1 MLFESEN
8 TEFKAKLSD
17 EIYKEVIAFANTDG
31 GTIYIG
37 VDDKGNVIGLENVDD
52 SYTRLTN
59 GIRDAIQPD
68 VTMFIR
74 YVLQEDKVIRIEVG
88 EGSYKPYYLKSKGLK
103 PNGVYVRQGAS
114 SAPASQELIRK
125 MIKDTDGD
133 QFEDMRTM
141 EQELT
146 FEEAANAFKHYG
158 VEFSED
164 KFITLGLR
172 NLHDDHYTNLALL
185 LSDQCRHTVKV
196 AVFADEDKTIFK
208 DAKEFEGS
216 IFRQLDDTYSYL
228 LLCNRTMSTFQG
240 LNRIEKKDYPEEALR
255 EALLNA
261 MVHRDYSFSGSII
274 ININDSEIEFISIG
288 GLLPGLS
295 VEDIRSGIS
304 QPRNRKLAEIFHRL
318 KLIESYGT
326 GIRRIYKLYENNSV
340 KPRIEVTPNAFKL
353 ILPNT
358 NYKNIIEPI
367 KNIKEQITLKI
378 TPQMKVVIDY
388 LSEYGEIGEEE
399 LQELLNVKRTRAYI
413 IARQMIE
420 QGLIECSG
428 RGANKRYYLK

>member
-1 MLFESEN
+1 MFESEN
-8 TEFKAKLSD
+8 IEFKAKLSD

-146 FEEAANAFKHYG
+146 FEEAENAFKNYG

-172 NLHDDHYTNLALL
+172 NLHDDHYSNLALL
-185 LSDQCRHTVKV
+185 LSDQCKHTVKV
-196 AVFADEDKTIFK
+196 AVFSDEDKTIFK

-274 ININDSEIEFISIG
+274 INVNDSEIEFISIG

-295 VEDIRSGIS
+295 VEDIQSGIS

-353 ILPNT
+353 ILPNA

-399 LQELLNVKRTRAYI
+399 LQELLNVKRTRAYL

-428 RGANKRYYLK
+428 RGTNKRYYLK

>member
-1 MLFESEN
+1 MFESEN
-8 TEFKAKLSD
+8 IEFKAKLSD

-141 EQELT
+141 EQKLT
-146 FEEAANAFKHYG
+146 FEEAENAFKNYG

-185 LSDQCRHTVKV
+185 LSDQCKHTVKV
-196 AVFADEDKTIFK
+196 AVFADDDKTIFK

-240 LNRIEKKDYPEEALR
+240 LNRIEKKDYPEEVLR

-340 KPRIEVTPNAFKL
+340 KPCIEVTPNAFKL

-399 LQELLNVKRTRAYI
+399 LQELLNVKRTRAYL